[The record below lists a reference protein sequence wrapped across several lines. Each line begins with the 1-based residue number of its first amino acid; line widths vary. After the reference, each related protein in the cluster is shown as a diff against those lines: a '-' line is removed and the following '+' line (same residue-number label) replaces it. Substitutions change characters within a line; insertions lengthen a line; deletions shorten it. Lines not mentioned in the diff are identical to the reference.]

1 MDSISLSRDVYNTIQ
16 YDKNTSARRNR
27 PKTGE
32 TKIAARDVPAAR
44 IRAICAAVQTGR
56 TAKIL
61 HLVTG
66 F

>member
-1 MDSISLSRDVYNTIQ
+1 MLQAEIRG
-16 YDKNTSARRNR
+16 DKNRGARC
-27 PKTGE
+27 
-32 TKIAARDVPAAR
+32 AAR